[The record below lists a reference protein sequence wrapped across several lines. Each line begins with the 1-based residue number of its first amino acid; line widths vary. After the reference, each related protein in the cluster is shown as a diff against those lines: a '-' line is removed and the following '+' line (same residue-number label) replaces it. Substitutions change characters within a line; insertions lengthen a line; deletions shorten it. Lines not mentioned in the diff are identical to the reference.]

1 MRRLLG
7 SPAFWIALAVALLP
21 VAIAA
26 ILFRAWVANVAG
38 PEAATEF
45 SELVFV
51 FAVAAVPLALAG
63 AVLLARLATPETHET
78 PEPDHLAANDELER
92 TQRRLLRAERIA
104 AWRDIAQ
111 RIAHEIKNPLQPI
124 RMSIET
130 LQRTRAQNH
139 PDFDAIFDETTD
151 TILEET
157 KRLERIVSEF
167 SRFARLPRPRP
178 AELDLRE
185 VVESVV
191 HLLRDDRFTITIAQ
205 AETPPVVRAD
215 REQITQVVM
224 NLVQNAKDARPA
236 GRGAIVLHFEALVAE
251 RAVALTCEDDGPGVP
266 PDVAPH
272 VFEPY
277 FTTKSTGSGLGLAI
291 AHRIAVDHH
300 GALELLPTQRGATFR
315 LVLPLEGPP
324 FDATAS
330 TSEALGLIR

>member
-1 MRRLLG
+1 MKRLLG

-26 ILFRAWVANVAG
+26 VLFRAWVANVAG

-63 AVLLARLATPETHET
+63 AVLLGRLATQHEPEHVVA
-78 PEPDHLAANDELER
+78 HDELER
-92 TQRRLLRAERIA
+92 TQKRLLRAERIA

-139 PDFDAIFDETTD
+139 PDFDAIFGETTD

-191 HLLRDDRFTITIAQ
+191 HLLRDDRFTMTIAQ

-236 GRGAIVLHFEALVAE
+236 GRGAIVLRFEDLGDE